1 MKKQGVELQRF
12 RYLKIYSG
20 KLIFLKENN
29 CILYYIKEIFK
40 YSVKITYDYI
50 IIIYWYAI
58 YYFKNI

>member
-40 YSVKITYDYI
+40 YSVRLLMI
-50 IIIYWYAI
+50 IS
-58 YYFKNI
+58 

>member
-58 YYFKNI
+58 YLSIF